1 MWSCSR
7 SHLAKGLPLVIGLLP
22 CLLTLDNTSVKKCR
36 DVTHSE
42 RFWHSETS
50 SILSHCFYFPQRGN
64 KNCESIALCAHPNL
78 PHIST
83 QRADGNQPILYGSTK
98 THNRNAFQ
106 PWPWTLTLARHARRR
121 DSYND
126 ALHSGFTTCGGPT

>member
-1 MWSCSR
+1 MQSCYSFR
-7 SHLAKGLPLVIGLLP
+7 TILAL
-22 CLLTLDNTSVKKCR
+22 R
-36 DVTHSE
+36 DLIHS
-42 RFWHSETS
+42 
-50 SILSHCFYFPQRGN
+50 LSLFIFPYNLN
-64 KNCESIALCAHPNL
+64 KNCESIALYAHPDL

-106 PWPWTLTLARHARRR
+106 PWPWTLTLTRHARRR

-126 ALHSGFTTCGGPT
+126 ALHFGFTTCGGPTRTTKTHSFGN